1 MRGEGPMKIVCP
13 NGDTAYQVQPSAV
26 GPSGRSVRCTRC
38 QTVWFAANT
47 AALSE
52 IAASHRAEMA
62 RFATTAS
69 ERDAVA
75 GWPDLHERAQT
86 DGLKDESDARAPEPA
101 GVGYVDECPP
111 LAS

>member
-26 GPSGRSVRCTRC
+26 GPSGRSVRCARC

-62 RFATTAS
+62 QFATTAS

-75 GWPDLHERAQT
+75 GWPDLDEGAPA
-86 DGLKDESDARAPEPA
+86 DGLKDKSDAPAPDPA
-101 GVGYVDECPP
+101 DIGHVHDAPP
-111 LAS
+111 IA